1 MGYAELLS
9 ITKTYRNSQE
19 VIDIAGNFIQKNSS
33 QIRKSLKSPKTITD
47 PVIIY
52 TYDSKLKDKGASA
65 RSGAIYNQAKAVEI
79 AIEQILEYDKQS
91 EKKSSSILLLGRFGF
106 DGKNLERSGLFEYKD
121 SSKVKCLKYPKLN
134 ITFMTAHAS
143 KGLGYDNVIVIN
155 GKNEEQNLV
164 QVKERIQIIVKY
176 DNRSCK
182 RFFKFLRSKIDDEFI
197 YTIDPLFF
205 CEIKTFL
212 EKRNYMDYLNYIYAK
227 YKKRIS

>member
-1 MGYAELLS
+1 MTVNIL
-9 ITKTYRNSQE
+9 RNE
-19 VIDIAGNFIQKNSS
+19 FV
-33 QIRKSLKSPKTITD
+33 
-47 PVIIY
+47 
-52 TYDSKLKDKGASA
+52 
-65 RSGAIYNQAKAVEI
+65 
-79 AIEQILEYDKQS
+79 
-91 EKKSSSILLLGRFGF
+91 
-106 DGKNLERSGLFEYKD
+106 
-121 SSKVKCLKYPKLN
+121 KLN
-134 ITFMTAHAS
+134 SYGVELNYYGTSIEYCDDTNTFLLFYYKKFCRA
-143 KGLGYDNVIVIN
+143 YVIN

-227 YKKRIS
+227 YKKRIY